1 MNSISAR
8 FLLLLAIAV
17 FLAPVADAQQTLAP
31 AFAGESVNA
40 LGGTDCDD
48 GVVLDDGSLES
59 GYGWVPSAV
68 DGRFVQRFEA
78 ADFRSRKM
86 EEVCICWT
94 RTQGDDEV
102 RFSVELYR
110 DRGGRPALSP
120 EASVEAVATMVPTF
134 PDGAFYSVDVSDAD
148 MHAATDV
155 FYLGVRWNP
164 SDDVF
169 FFVCVDQSEETPVV
183 DGWFIDDRADE
194 WGSVLESNDPIFD
207 DHRAMMIRARAVEG
221 YFPLVPT
228 LGTWG
233 LVILIGAIC
242 AVGILVLRRGE
253 TRVTKFPFWLKAVLL
268 TIPAVLLM
276 VFLVLIAIGWY
287 VKSQMNDSGGELRPL
302 MAAYDVRHYALDV
315 EVDVADRSIRG
326 VNRVTVQTLAAVG
339 EFEIHL
345 DDRLEVES
353 VAVDGEPADFDHD
366 DGLVLT
372 ELPIPWRPGDRHVVT
387 IRYRGQPKVALRP
400 PWIDGFVWSETL
412 SGEPWIGVTG
422 EADGGDNWWPCK
434 DHPSDEPDEGMEIE
448 LTVPEGLVGLT
459 NGRFLGETVNPD
471 GTVTSSW
478 RVGFPINNYCVT
490 VNIGPYEPVAI
501 AYDGNRRGSE
511 RASRFLGPP
520 RSRRRC
526 PRDVAADAPGSD
538 RPRQEVRRVSV
549 LCRQVLSRPG
559 PVSRDGAPDP
569 CRLRQ
574 RVRGQRLRF

>member
-17 FLAPVADAQQTLAP
+17 FLPPVVDAQQTLAP

-94 RTQGDDEV
+94 RTHGDDEV
-102 RFSVELYR
+102 RFAVELYR
-110 DRGGRPALSP
+110 DRGGRPARSP

-242 AVGILVLRRGE
+242 AVGILVLRRGG
-253 TRVTKFPFWLKAVLL
+253 KH
-268 TIPAVLLM
+268 
-276 VFLVLIAIGWY
+276 G
-287 VKSQMNDSGGELRPL
+287 
-302 MAAYDVRHYALDV
+302 
-315 EVDVADRSIRG
+315 
-326 VNRVTVQTLAAVG
+326 
-339 EFEIHL
+339 
-345 DDRLEVES
+345 
-353 VAVDGEPADFDHD
+353 
-366 DGLVLT
+366 
-372 ELPIPWRPGDRHVVT
+372 
-387 IRYRGQPKVALRP
+387 
-400 PWIDGFVWSETL
+400 
-412 SGEPWIGVTG
+412 
-422 EADGGDNWWPCK
+422 
-434 DHPSDEPDEGMEIE
+434 
-448 LTVPEGLVGLT
+448 
-459 NGRFLGETVNPD
+459 
-471 GTVTSSW
+471 
-478 RVGFPINNYCVT
+478 
-490 VNIGPYEPVAI
+490 
-501 AYDGNRRGSE
+501 
-511 RASRFLGPP
+511 
-520 RSRRRC
+520 
-526 PRDVAADAPGSD
+526 
-538 RPRQEVRRVSV
+538 
-549 LCRQVLSRPG
+549 
-559 PVSRDGAPDP
+559 
-569 CRLRQ
+569 
-574 RVRGQRLRF
+574 